1 MLVFFITHYR
11 LPSTSL
17 LCLSWI
23 SLFTLC
29 SLFSPSLSAK
39 GSGSSSG
46 HSFRAPLWLS
56 LANLTSLRECL
67 QTKQGFYEFG
77 PIDDVINR
85 AIPRVNY
92 TFNGVHLQL
101 TASCHRHHYALAERT
116 LHTFF
121 AHQLTC
127 SSISL
132 IPAQS
137 IFFLDYEG
145 RKALTLTQVAFSLT
159 LATSF
164 RSLYLRVTNW

>member
-1 MLVFFITHYR
+1 MLASSITLYR
-11 LPSTSL
+11 LPSMNL
-17 LCLSWI
+17 LYLPWI

-29 SLFSPSLSAK
+29 SLFSLSLSAK
-39 GSGSSSG
+39 GSDSSSG
-46 HSFRAPLWLS
+46 HSSRAPLWLS

-67 QTKQGFYEFG
+67 QIKQGFYEFG
-77 PIDDVINR
+77 PIDDVINQ

-92 TFNGVHLQL
+92 TLNGVRLQL
-101 TASCHRHHYALAERT
+101 TASCHRHHYALAEHI

-127 SSISL
+127 SSISF

-137 IFFLDYEG
+137 IFFLDSEG

-159 LATSF
+159 LASSF
-164 RSLYLRVTNW
+164 RSLYLRLTS